1 MQNAIFSAADDAETN
16 PAAGGVAANHHM
28 QRAEEYIHA
37 HLRDAFS
44 LHDLAEAV
52 GTSLSTL
59 LRTFNTHHGVS
70 PMQYVKLLRLEAVRR
85 SLLDSDPL
93 NGTVSGV
100 ASEHGFRQL
109 GRFSADYRQVYGEL
123 PSVTLRRHRHRLS
136 DTNGL

>member
-1 MQNAIFSAADDAETN
+1 MESTTFTTAVEAEKNHAT
-16 PAAGGVAANHHM
+16 GGVAANHRL
-28 QRAEEYIHA
+28 QRAKEYIHA
-37 HLRDAFS
+37 HLREVFS

-52 GTSLSTL
+52 GTSPSTL

-93 NGTVSGV
+93 GGTVSGV
-100 ASEHGFRQL
+100 ASEYGFRQL
-109 GRFSADYRQVYGEL
+109 GRFSAEYRKVYGEL

-136 DTNGL
+136 DTKGL